1 MSEAPAVRDVRVAAV
16 QMNCGN
22 DLEQNFRRLDA
33 LLADAGSRGAQLALL
48 PENSVFMG
56 LHDEDKLALAEVQGG
71 GPIQDF
77 LADAAGRHGLWVV
90 AGSIPLRSGHAG
102 KCFGASIVWDA
113 AGRERACYRKIH
125 LFDVDLPGRDERYR
139 ESATMDSGDEI
150 VVIDSPAGRLGL
162 SICYDLRFPE
172 MYRRLAQAGAT
183 VLTVP
188 AAFTAATGRA
198 HWRSLLRARAI
209 ENLAYVVAAG
219 QHGSHPNG
227 RVTHGHSMIVDP
239 WGEVLAEL
247 PEGDGVV
254 DALVDIDRPR
264 RLREEFPVLAHRR
277 F

>member
-1 MSEAPAVRDVRVAAV
+1 MSEGQPVRAVRVAAL

-22 DLEQNFRRLDA
+22 DLQQNLRRLDA
-33 LLADAGSRGAQLALL
+33 LLADAGSRSVKLALL

-56 LHDEDKLALAEVQGG
+56 LHDEDKLALAEEQGG
-71 GPIQDF
+71 GPIQEF
-77 LADAAGRHGLWVV
+77 LADAARRHELWLV
-90 AGSIPLRSGHAG
+90 AGSIPLRSDRAG
-102 KCFGASIVWDA
+102 KCFGASLVWDA

-125 LFDVDLPGRDERYR
+125 LFDVDLPDRDERYR
-139 ESATMDSGDEI
+139 ESETMDSGADI
-150 VVIDSPAGRLGL
+150 VVVDSPVGPLGL

-172 MYRRLAQAGAT
+172 MYRRLSEAGAT

-188 AAFTAATGRA
+188 AAFTATTGRA

-219 QHGSHPNG
+219 QHGAHPNG
-227 RVTHGHSMIVDP
+227 RVTHGHSMIIDP

-247 PEGDGVV
+247 AEGDGVV
-254 DALVDIDRPR
+254 DALVDVDRPG
-264 RLREEFPVLAHRR
+264 RLREEFPVLSHRR